1 MATKSACLYVWEIVD
16 DLFIFA
22 VGAIEISAGFA
33 SHRKCLD
40 NLDNYA
46 NSNSTEA
53 YERCVSFSVFGM
65 LFGVAAMVFAIFS
78 FLLEVCPDEC
88 GGDGDC
94 CTRQRVAERLVCQRC
109 AANTEPDDDKVKLKA
124 KDVAKLCKTFF
135 TALTLGLLLGA
146 QCNKDGTC

>member
-1 MATKSACLYVWEIVD
+1 M
-16 DLFIFA
+16 
-22 VGAIEISAGFA
+22 
-33 SHRKCLD
+33 
-40 NLDNYA
+40 
-46 NSNSTEA
+46 
-53 YERCVSFSVFGM
+53 SFSVFGM

-124 KDVAKLCKTFF
+124 KDVANVVQDVLHGAYAGA
-135 TALTLGLLLGA
+135 TARGSVQQGRHVLASAATASRCLPTGCGYA
-146 QCNKDGTC
+146 PTSV